1 MSKKI
6 IYWTGVYSPEK
17 EAVSKEVHLLHT
29 NFSSSIVYGISSYD
43 WLRFSLKQR
52 YIVHFYRP
60 YRLVPRLI
68 PLISSRFDLSHIY
81 HSLHNHYFLDNLSK
95 KPIILTAAT
104 GGAIL
109 EPARYE
115 KIDRIVLE
123 SAYDLERVRHAGIPE
138 EKLSLIYPGLD
149 LSDFSYQEPDQDF
162 TILFASSPFSSEYFG
177 ARGIDLLIAAAAAC
191 QDVRFLLLWR
201 RWSGTVQ
208 TITPMVQGKT
218 NIILNTNII
227 RNMGTFLNGVH
238 AVIAPFTSP
247 MLTKPCPNS
256 IIEGLAAG
264 KPALVSDKVSIA
276 HLIEQEQCGIVF
288 PPEKGA
294 LVAAI
299 HELKKNYR
307 TYQQHARHCA
317 ERYFSKDIFLA
328 QYESL
333 YNDLL

>member
-17 EAVSKEVHLLHT
+17 EAVSKEIHLLHT
-29 NFSSSIVYGISSYD
+29 HFPGSLVYGISSHD
-43 WLRFSLKQR
+43 WLKFSLKQR
-52 YIVHFYRP
+52 YVVHFYRP
-60 YRLVPRLI
+60 YRLAPALI
-68 PLISSRFDLSHIY
+68 PLLSTRFDLSHIY
-81 HSLHNHYFLDNLSK
+81 HSLHNRYFLDHLSK

-104 GGAIL
+104 GGDML
-109 EPARYE
+109 EPARYK

-123 SAYDLERVRHAGIPE
+123 SAYDLERVRQAGIPE
-138 EKLSLIYPGLD
+138 EKLSIIYPGLD
-149 LSDFSYQEPDQDF
+149 LSKFSYQEPDEDF
-162 TILFASSPFSSEYFG
+162 TILFASSPFSPEYFG

-201 RWSGTVQ
+201 RWSGTEQ
-208 TITPMVQGKT
+208 TITPMIQDKT
-218 NIILNTNII
+218 NIVLNTNII

-238 AVIAPFTSP
+238 TVIAPFTSQ

-256 IIEGLAAG
+256 IIESLAAG
-264 KPALVSDKVSIA
+264 KPVLVSDKVSIA
-276 HLIEQEQCGIVF
+276 YLIEQEQCGIVF

-307 TYQQHARHCA
+307 TYQQHARRCA
-317 ERYFSKDIFLA
+317 EKYFSKDTFLA

-333 YNDLL
+333 YNALL